1 METAKMIDNPFSD
14 LHESGSERIVRERKS
29 AAQQTRNN
37 LLRLLLFSCICVGV
51 GLGAGI
57 SPFLGDGTI
66 RDAVILAGL
75 GFGGAVL
82 GAILGLFGS
91 VQDQILIDYILGRQS
106 RVSGYVF
113 DLILDI
119 VFFVTPILFGSSIVS
134 ALGHSDLAGQMAAL
148 GGGVP
153 LLIGLYVR
161 WRMARARWLSRIR
174 SEQST
179 NE

>member
-1 METAKMIDNPFSD
+1 MEAAKMIDNPFSD

-66 RDAVILAGL
+66 RDALILAGL

-91 VQDQILIDYILGRQS
+91 VQDQILIDYIFGRHS
-106 RVSGYVF
+106 RISGYVF
-113 DLILDI
+113 DLILDS
-119 VFFVTPILFGSSIVS
+119 VFFIAPILLGSWTVATFGASN
-134 ALGHSDLAGQMAAL
+134 LAGNLAAV
-148 GGGVP
+148 GGVIP
-153 LLIGLYVR
+153 LLIGLTVR